1 MSGAADSP
9 SDVPYEVP
17 CHATPAASTAASNA
31 LPNAAPNADPPDP
44 PAAGPASRDS
54 HEDPATRSSRVSLPP
69 FQHLVDAHWPDV
81 GRLARGLVG
90 PDAAEDVAQQAWL
103 QAFAAYPRLRSARNL
118 RGWLLTITHRC
129 AMDHHRRTARTATD
143 PHDPADVTDVPG
155 VATPPPDDP
164 HDPGDPMWTAL
175 RALPDRQREAVV
187 LRYVADLDHAMIARA
202 LSTTPTM
209 SRRLVSDGLAAL
221 RKTLT

>member
-1 MSGAADSP
+1 MQTPIVGDMSGAADSP
-9 SDVPYEVP
+9 SGAPLD
-17 CHATPAASTAASNA
+17 ATP
-31 LPNAAPNADPPDP
+31 AAPNADPSTDP
-44 PAAGPASRDS
+44 PASCPASRDS

-129 AMDHHRRTARTATD
+129 AMDHHRRTARAATD

-221 RKTLT
+221 RKNLT

>member
-9 SDVPYEVP
+9 SGAPLD
-17 CHATPAASTAASNA
+17 ATP
-31 LPNAAPNADPPDP
+31 AAPNADPSTDP
-44 PAAGPASRDS
+44 PASCPASRDS

-129 AMDHHRRTARTATD
+129 AMDHHRRTARAATD
-143 PHDPADVTDVPG
+143 PHDPADVTRRPRRG
-155 VATPPPDDP
+155 NPASRRPSTIRATRCGPPSALFR
-164 HDPGDPMWTAL
+164 TAE
-175 RALPDRQREAVV
+175 REAVV